1 MLKLFT
7 SKAIRGGGIGK
18 YYIHTLA
25 LYVYIV
31 FAW

>member
-1 MLKLFT
+1 MLKFFT
-7 SKAIRGGGIGK
+7 SKAIGGGIGK

-31 FAW
+31 SAW